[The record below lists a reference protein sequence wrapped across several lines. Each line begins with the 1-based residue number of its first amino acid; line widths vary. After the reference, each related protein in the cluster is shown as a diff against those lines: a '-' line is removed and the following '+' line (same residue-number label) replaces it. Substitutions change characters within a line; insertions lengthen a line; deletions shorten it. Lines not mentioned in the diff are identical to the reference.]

1 MARQR
6 SGSSWRT
13 SGRPPPEASQTS
25 PRHPSPALLGW
36 PGAPAADVT
45 PQSPAVF
52 QGEPPVT
59 SGFDEVHTPRLVL
72 AGAGSTTGTTTPT
85 PRPLAALPR
94 PGVRVTPLKVR
105 PHPQDAALLAKYA

>member
-72 AGAGSTTGTTTPT
+72 AGAGSSTGQTTLTAGL
-85 PRPLAALPR
+85 LAALPPR
-94 PGVRVTPLKVR
+94 RAQATPLQCR
-105 PHPQDAALLAKYA
+105 AHQQ

>member
-1 MARQR
+1 MARPR
-6 SGSSWRT
+6 SGWSWRT
-13 SGRPPPEASQTS
+13 FGPPCPEASQTS

-45 PQSPAVF
+45 PQSPAIY

-72 AGAGSTTGTTTPT
+72 AGAGRSTRKTTLTP
-85 PRPLAALPR
+85 PLLAALPR
-94 PGVRVTPLKVR
+94 PRGRVTPFQVR
-105 PHPQDAALLAKYA
+105 PDPEDAALPA